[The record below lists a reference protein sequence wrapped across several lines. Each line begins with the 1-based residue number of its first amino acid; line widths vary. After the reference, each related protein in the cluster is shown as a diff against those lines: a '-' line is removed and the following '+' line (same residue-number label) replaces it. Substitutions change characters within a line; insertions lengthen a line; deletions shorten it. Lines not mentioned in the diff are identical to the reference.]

1 MSVRGGRCSTLI
13 HGLGVMGKVVK
24 SVVCGYAGAVL
35 AGLIVAAI
43 GVAFGLSDETVAA
56 AAAPT
61 GVVFGVLGLSLVWWR
76 PAVARIRN

>member
-1 MSVRGGRCSTLI
+1 
-13 HGLGVMGKVVK
+13 MGKVVT

-35 AGLIVAAI
+35 AGLIVAVI
-43 GVAFGLSDETVAA
+43 GVVFGLSEATVAA

-76 PAVARIRN
+76 PAVAHIRN

>member
-1 MSVRGGRCSTLI
+1 MSERGVRCSTLI
-13 HGLGVMGKVVK
+13 YGFGVMGKVVK
-24 SVVCGYAGAVL
+24 SVECGYAGAVL

-76 PAVARIRN
+76 PAAARIRN

>member
-1 MSVRGGRCSTLI
+1 
-13 HGLGVMGKVVK
+13 MGKLFR

-35 AGLIVAAI
+35 AGLIVAVV
-43 GVAFGLSDETVAA
+43 GVAFGLSEATVAA

-76 PAVARIRN
+76 PAVARIRKR